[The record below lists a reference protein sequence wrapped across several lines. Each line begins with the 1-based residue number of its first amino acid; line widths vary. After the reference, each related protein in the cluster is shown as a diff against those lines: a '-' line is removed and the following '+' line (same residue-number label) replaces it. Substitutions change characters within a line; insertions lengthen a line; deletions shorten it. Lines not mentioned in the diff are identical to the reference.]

1 MNKILLG
8 ATLALGLV
16 LGAASPSLAAPGD
29 GLDRNAAAT
38 GNSNFGGMH
47 RGARMSSRGVM
58 RSRHHMMRRH
68 HRHPMMRR
76 HAL

>member
-1 MNKILLG
+1 MNKIILG

-16 LGAASPSLAAPGD
+16 LGTAAPVLAAPGD

-47 RGARMSSRGVM
+47 RTARTQSRMM
-58 RSRHHMMRRH
+58 RHRMMHRRHHMMRRH
-68 HRHPMMRR
+68 MR
-76 HAL
+76 

>member
-1 MNKILLG
+1 MNKIILG

-16 LGAASPSLAAPGD
+16 LGTAAPVLAAPGD

-47 RGARMSSRGVM
+47 RTARMQSRMM
-58 RSRHHMMRRH
+58 RHRMMHRRHHMMRRH
-68 HRHPMMRR
+68 MR
-76 HAL
+76 

>member
-16 LGAASPSLAAPGD
+16 LGAASPSLAARGD

-38 GNSNFGGMH
+38 GNGNFGGMH

-68 HRHPMMRR
+68 HRRHMMRR
-76 HAL
+76 HGR